1 MDIRAGVI
9 AGVVITIVFAFLVA
23 RSAIR
28 TIQLARRM
36 TFYSLRR
43 ERMGSG
49 WQLMGLALLLVAFSG
64 WLAFYGEPVAYS
76 YFPPS
81 PTASP
86 TPGPTAVATSTTIPG
101 TALPALTPTITDT
114 PPVTETATLTTTPQ
128 LPAAVLGLFQSDVTP
143 NPEAVFSP
151 LQFTTSC
158 KDLTSFQAA
167 TVFRNPTHYL
177 CGVFTYDKMVP
188 GAQWTAI
195 WFRDGKLVSGCMETH
210 PWDGGVGGYGY
221 ADCEL
226 PADEWLPGNYTV
238 QIFVGEEW
246 KVVGEF
252 LLQGEAPTATP
263 TRSPTPTPSA
273 TPTATKTPTEGP

>member
-1 MDIRAGVI
+1 MDIHAGII
-9 AGVVITIVFAFLVA
+9 AAVVLSLLFALLTA
-23 RSAIR
+23 RNGIR

-43 ERMGSG
+43 ERMGVA
-49 WQLMGLALLLVAFSG
+49 WRLFGLAFLLVGFSA

-76 YFPPS
+76 YYPPS
-81 PTASP
+81 PVPTPTLGPAASLTPTTISGSP
-86 TPGPTAVATSTTIPG
+86 TVTVV
-101 TALPALTPTITDT
+101 PTITDT
-114 PPVTETATLTTTPQ
+114 PAVTDTATLTTTPQ
-128 LPAAVLGLFQSDVTP
+128 LPPAVLGLFQSDVTP

-158 KDLTSFQAA
+158 TDLTSIKAA
-167 TVFRNPTHYL
+167 TVFQNPVHYI

-188 GAQWTAI
+188 GAQWTAM
-195 WFRDGKLVSGCMETH
+195 WYREGKLVSGCMETH

-226 PADEWLPGNYTV
+226 PADQWLPGTYQV

-252 LLQGEAPTATP
+252 ILQGEAPTASP
-263 TRSPTPTPSA
+263 TRSPSPTPSV
-273 TPTATKTPTEGP
+273 TPTATKPPAGAP